1 MFKLFKRKSK
11 KEISPELNRT
21 LKLNSWNYNG
31 EKAQRKVFVRE
42 NEIIQ
47 ISAFENGEYS
57 LFYTNIDRNGNIN
70 ILETMTYYNKSNNL
84 NKVIEEAFEFAKK
97 KLKCNFI

>member
-47 ISAFENGEYS
+47 ISAFENGEY
-57 LFYTNIDRNGNIN
+57 
-70 ILETMTYYNKSNNL
+70 
-84 NKVIEEAFEFAKK
+84 
-97 KLKCNFI
+97 